1 MPYSEKY
8 NNDFGYLNFM
18 VSNAV
23 VPDYVVLATTY
34 VDYNRD
40 YINAIVDSL
49 RYKYEYDVDAVFI
62 GNSSIN
68 WDVTEYLCNTG

>member
-40 YINAIVDSL
+40 YINAIFMVNI
-49 RYKYEYDVDAVFI
+49 YCI
-62 GNSSIN
+62 SSHC
-68 WDVTEYLCNTG
+68 D